1 MNFST
6 ANIIG
11 GFIFG
16 SIGFVAFVYG
26 KKTGQHMTL
35 FIGVAL
41 MAFPYLISNDLA
53 MYAVGV
59 ALTTALYFFRG

>member
-1 MNFST
+1 MNFT
-6 ANIIG
+6 AANLIG

-26 KKTGQHMTL
+26 KKTGQFMTL
-35 FIGVAL
+35 FIGLAL
-41 MAFPYLISNDLA
+41 MAFPYFVTNDMA

-59 ALTTALYFFRG
+59 ALTVALYFFRG